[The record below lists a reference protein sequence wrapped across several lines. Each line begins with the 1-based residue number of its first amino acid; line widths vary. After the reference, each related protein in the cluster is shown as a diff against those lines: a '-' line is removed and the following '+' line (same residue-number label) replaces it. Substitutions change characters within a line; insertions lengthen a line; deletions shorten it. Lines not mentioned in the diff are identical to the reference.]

1 MGTSGSRPGGRSARV
16 REAVFA
22 AALTLL
28 DEGRTQ
34 ATLPEVAER
43 AGVAPSSLYR
53 RWGTWESLM
62 AEALLDQ
69 SAATI
74 PVPDTGAIRTD
85 LVAFAQ
91 GLAAFL
97 STPRGGGLLRAV
109 ATMEGTPES
118 DQARSQFWDERFRL
132 ASVMVQRG
140 IERGE
145 LAPDTDARLLL
156 EMVIAPLHLRQQL
169 LGEDPTA
176 TITEQID
183 LLLNGSRRTP

>member
-1 MGTSGSRPGGRSARV
+1 MAAGPGASPARV

-91 GLAAFL
+91 RRAAFL
-97 STPRGGGLLRAV
+97 STPRGGGLLGAV

-118 DQARSQFWDERFRL
+118 DQARSQFWDKRFRL